1 MFVIWL
7 NRRPKFFY
15 FFFSTLLAFLKR
27 RFSVAVQ
34 WTCSIVLEA
43 YKRSLKELILIY
55 IVTVIIFFFSV
66 IMIAKQNAAFTSS
79 CKATATSSSA
89 KTEGR
94 RCLADWVK
102 HNWYIS
108 QLGSTLHM
116 WTHCLIRTFSLDA
129 FATSSGMNL
138 ETDKHQSQNQRND
151 HFHMDRT
158 KTVGTMQYFTLK
170 YKGKMR
176 PHIGWSKC

>member
-1 MFVIWL
+1 
-7 NRRPKFFY
+7 
-15 FFFSTLLAFLKR
+15 
-27 RFSVAVQ
+27 
-34 WTCSIVLEA
+34 
-43 YKRSLKELILIY
+43 
-55 IVTVIIFFFSV
+55 
-66 IMIAKQNAAFTSS
+66 MIAKQNAAFTSS

-129 FATSSGMNL
+129 FTTSSGMNL
-138 ETDKHQSQNQRND
+138 ETDKNQSQNQRND

-158 KTVGTMQYFTLK
+158 KTGNSAIFHIEIQRKDEAPHGMVKMLMHICLRFVLVILILSVCCASELTRTGTGYVT
-170 YKGKMR
+170 
-176 PHIGWSKC
+176 